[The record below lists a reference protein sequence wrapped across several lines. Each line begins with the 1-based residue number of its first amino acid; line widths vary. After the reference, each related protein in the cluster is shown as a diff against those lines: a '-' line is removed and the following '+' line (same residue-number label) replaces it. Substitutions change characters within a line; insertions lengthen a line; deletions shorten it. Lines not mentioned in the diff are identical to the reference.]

1 MQLSQDGKTVTGSG
15 TFTGPSITNGSVDV
29 HVSGSCTYPSFALDL
44 SSPGFISATM
54 NGTLVDGDSATA
66 TLDWSGF
73 IRETLALT
81 RSYVVS
87 K

>member
-29 HVSGSCTYPSFALDL
+29 HVSALDL